1 MAALLAD
8 AVLLLH
14 LAYVGFVVLGF
25 VAVPLGWAL
34 GWCWVRWRT
43 LRLLHLAAIA
53 GVALEALLG
62 LVCPLTRWEAM
73 LRGSATAESFVGRLV
88 QAVLFYDLPGWVFT
102 IAYVALTA
110 LAVALY
116 RLVPPAPPGS
126 TR

>member
-1 MAALLAD
+1 
-8 AVLLLH
+8 VLLLH

-25 VAVPLGWAL
+25 VAVPLGGAL
-34 GWCWVRWRT
+34 GWRWVRWRT
-43 LRLLHLAAIA
+43 LRRLHLAAIA